1 MPLTPTNSIPVVN
14 GQARTRAH
22 NDSIQISTQ
31 DVASELARVLGRQ
44 LLGIIVD
51 KGARTVQRW
60 IAGEHSPSTDD
71 EKRLRNSYQVYLL
84 LATVEGDYT
93 IRAWFMGMN
102 PQLQDES
109 PVEALASDKAPEVM
123 AAARAFV
130 AGG

>member
-1 MPLTPTNSIPVVN
+1 VS
-14 GQARTRAH
+14 
-22 NDSIQISTQ
+22 
-31 DVASELARVLGRQ
+31 
-44 LLGIIVD
+44 IIVD

-60 IAGEHSPSTDD
+60 ISGEHSPTTVD
-71 EKRLRNSYQVYLL
+71 EKRLRDSYHVYLL
-84 LATVEGDYT
+84 LSTVEGDHT